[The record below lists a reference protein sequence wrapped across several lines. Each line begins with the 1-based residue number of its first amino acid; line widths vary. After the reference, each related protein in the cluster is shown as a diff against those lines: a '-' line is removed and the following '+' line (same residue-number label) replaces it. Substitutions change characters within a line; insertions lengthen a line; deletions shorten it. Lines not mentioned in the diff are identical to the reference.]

1 MKSIIT
7 LLVLILLV
15 GCVPVRVVNVER
27 KHNYYQRHRTTTY
40 TSPIW
45 IPGRGIIL
53 ETHIYRLP
61 KKSYAPK
68 VRRGRR

>member
-27 KHNYYQRHRTTTY
+27 KNNYYQRHRTTTY
-40 TSPIW
+40 TTPIW
-45 IPGRGIIL
+45 IPGHGIVL
-53 ETHIYRLP
+53 QTQRMRLP
-61 KKSYAPK
+61 KSRPN
-68 VRRGRR
+68 VRRGKH

>member
-15 GCVPVRVVNVER
+15 GCIPVKVVNVER

-45 IPGRGIIL
+45 IPGHGIVL
-53 ETHIYRLP
+53 QTHKVRLP
-61 KKSYAPK
+61 KSRPN
-68 VRRGRR
+68 VRRGKH